1 MVEVEIVESDVVV
14 PSEVTPNHTLW
25 LSNLDLLVARSHT
38 PTVYF
43 YRPNGHNPGFFSVQ
57 ALKQSLAKALVIFYP
72 LAGRLHVGP
81 TGRIEIRCT
90 GEGALFVMARSKS
103 VLDEFGD
110 FAPSAEMRRLL
121 VPKAEPANPPCIL
134 VLVQVT
140 FFKCGG
146 VCLGVAVHHT
156 AADGLGAL
164 HFVNAWAD
172 IARSAELPTP
182 PFLDRTLLRAR
193 RPPAVLFDHAEYSQ
207 NTRSAATPP
216 FDSTI
221 LRLSKDQ
228 LNFLK
233 STALGSQKRLSTF
246 KAVVAHVWRAAC
258 EARGLGGAETT
269 TLYMTA
275 DARTRVSP
283 PLPQN
288 FLGNA
293 IFRTSATAKV
303 EDVLSNYLEFGGER
317 IQEATARLNDGFVR
331 SLIDYLDSVD
341 DVRGL
346 QKGAWAMPGTDLWV
360 ISWLGLPIYEADFGW
375 GRPVFMG
382 RACLQFAGLVFV
394 MHGPEGDGG
403 ISVAVALEPEN
414 MPRFKAVFYKGLD
427 GKGGESSPV

>member
-72 LAGRLHVGP
+72 LAGRLHAGP
-81 TGRIEIRCT
+81 TAASRS
-90 GEGALFVMARSKS
+90 GAPVRGPSSSWHDPNPCSTCSGLRALRGDAAASRAQSGAR
-103 VLDEFGD
+103 
-110 FAPSAEMRRLL
+110 
-121 VPKAEPANPPCIL
+121 EPALHLGLGSGAP
-134 VLVQVT
+134 VT

-172 IARSAELPTP
+172 ILRGAELPAP
-182 PFLDRTLLRAR
+182 PFLDRALLRAR

-216 FDSTI
+216 FDSAI

-233 STALGSQKRLSTF
+233 STAVGSQKRLSTF

-258 EARGLGGAETT
+258 EARGSAAQKL
-269 TLYMTA
+269 
-275 DARTRVSP
+275 
-283 PLPQN
+283 PLC
-288 FLGNA
+288 
-293 IFRTSATAKV
+293 T
-303 EDVLSNYLEFGGER
+303 
-317 IQEATARLNDGFVR
+317 
-331 SLIDYLDSVD
+331 
-341 DVRGL
+341 
-346 QKGAWAMPGTDLWV
+346 
-360 ISWLGLPIYEADFGW
+360 
-375 GRPVFMG
+375 
-382 RACLQFAGLVFV
+382 
-394 MHGPEGDGG
+394 
-403 ISVAVALEPEN
+403 
-414 MPRFKAVFYKGLD
+414 
-427 GKGGESSPV
+427 